1 MATIPDTQPVS
12 VRLDRQ
18 VIENLKRVA
27 RYESFE
33 RDQDVSYADLIR
45 EAILQT
51 FPLPK
56 DADADTH
63 QDNGA

>member
-1 MATIPDTQPVS
+1 MATITNTQPVS

-51 FPLPK
+51 FPMPS

-63 QDNGA
+63 QRDGA